1 MNSSPGNMLSRWWP
15 PLGLLLVVL
24 AVWQASVWWFDW
36 PPFLMPAPSDV
47 ARAVADDGDRLLA
60 ASLRTGVTALAGFT
74 ASLVAGV
81 LIAVV
86 FSQSRLVRQSCYPY
100 AIFLQT
106 VPIIAIA
113 PLIITWFGTGFPSVV
128 LVTLIISLFPIIA
141 STTAGLVNIDEDLL
155 ELFRLYRADRWQVLW
170 KLRLPHAVPYLV
182 TGARTSS
189 GMAVIGAIVGE
200 FFVGHTPTHY
210 GLGYLVL
217 STSQHLKTAHL
228 FAAVIASALLGIAL
242 FTAVTW
248 IGTTLLSRWGSGGR
262 QAMHVTDPG

>member
-1 MNSSPGNMLSRWWP
+1 MSRGNQTAVLRWWP
-15 PLGLLLVVL
+15 PFGLLLVVL
-24 AVWQASVWWFDW
+24 AVWQVWVWWFDW
-36 PPFLMPAPSDV
+36 PGFFMPAPSDV
-47 ARAVADDGDRLLA
+47 AGAIASDGDRLLA
-60 ASLRTGVTALAGFT
+60 ATLRTGIASLAGFT

-81 LIAVV
+81 LIAIV
-86 FSQSRLVRQSCYPY
+86 FSQSRLVRSSCYPY

-128 LVTLIISLFPIIA
+128 LVTVIISLFPIIA
-141 STTAGLVNIDEDLL
+141 STTSGLLNIDEDLL
-155 ELFRLYRADRWQVLW
+155 ELFRLYRASRWQVLW

-200 FFVGHTPTHY
+200 FFVGHTTTHY

-217 STSQHLKTAHL
+217 STSQHLKTPHL
-228 FAAVIASALLGIAL
+228 FTAVIASALLGIAL
-242 FTAVTW
+242 FGAVTW
-248 IGTTLLSRWGSGGR
+248 IGSTLLARWGS
-262 QAMHVTDPG
+262 TSE

>member
-86 FSQSRLVRQSCYPY
+86 FSQSRLVRQ
-100 AIFLQT
+100 
-106 VPIIAIA
+106 
-113 PLIITWFGTGFPSVV
+113 
-128 LVTLIISLFPIIA
+128 FPIIA

-200 FFVGHTPTHY
+200 FFVGHTTTHY

>member
-1 MNSSPGNMLSRWWP
+1 MLSRLWP
-15 PLGLLLVVL
+15 PVGLLLVVL
-24 AVWQASVWWFDW
+24 GVWQASVWWFDW

-47 ARAVADDGDRLLA
+47 ATAVITDGDRLLA
-60 ASLRTGVTALAGFT
+60 ASLRTGVAALAGFT

-106 VPIIAIA
+106 VPIIA
-113 PLIITWFGTGFPSVV
+113 
-128 LVTLIISLFPIIA
+128 
-141 STTAGLVNIDEDLL
+141 STTAGLVNIDEDLI
-155 ELFRLYRADRWQVLW
+155 ELFGLYRADRWQVLW

-200 FFVGHTPTHY
+200 FFVGHTTTHY

-242 FTAVTW
+242 FGAVTW
-248 IGTTLLSRWGSGGR
+248 IGTRLLSRWGS
-262 QAMHVTDPG
+262 ATD

>member
-1 MNSSPGNMLSRWWP
+1 VSPSSWFRPAAWWP
-15 PLGLLLVVL
+15 PLLLLLVVL
-24 AVWQASVWWFDW
+24 TGWQTAVWWFDW
-36 PPFLMPAPSDV
+36 PVFLVPAPTDV
-47 ARAVADDGDRLLA
+47 ATAVVEDGDRLLA
-60 ASLRTGVTALAGFT
+60 ATARTGVAAVAGFA
-74 ASLVAGV
+74 ASLLGGV
-81 LIAVV
+81 LIAVI
-86 FSQSRLVRQSCYPY
+86 FSQSRLVRASCYPY

-113 PLIITWFGTGFPSVV
+113 PLIITWFGTGFASVV

-141 STTAGLVNIDEDLL
+141 STTSGLLNIDEDLL
-155 ELFRLYRADRWQVLW
+155 ELFRLYRAGRWQVLW

-200 FFVGHTPTHY
+200 FFVGHTTTHY

-217 STSQHLKTAHL
+217 STSQNLKTAHL

-242 FTAVTW
+242 FGVVTW
-248 IGTTLLSRWGSGGR
+248 TGSTLLAQRGSG
-262 QAMHVTDPG
+262 VEE